1 MCLRNRQRC
10 KGVIEMGW
18 SINIGKI
25 FGIRFRI
32 HATFF
37 LLLFFVFVSV
47 VGQFGINRA
56 ILATLLICAVFVCVL
71 IHEVGHSLIARRFG
85 KETKS
90 ITLLP
95 IGGVAT
101 IEEMPEKPIQ
111 EIAMAIVGPFIN
123 LAIAGILYMFVGQW
137 TGAGASN
144 LYPDSVKSFFAGLI
158 GINVMLAVFNM
169 IPAFPM
175 DGGRVLRGILAVKM
189 DYVKATSAAV
199 FVGQAL
205 AVLFIFFGL
214 FFDWWLALIGVF
226 LYIGAGS
233 EKQQVMLKSI
243 LRQVP
248 VGEAMTTDFLTLRP
262 DEPVRNAL
270 EHFHHG
276 HQDDFPVIGEGGVEG
291 ILTRDR
297 ILAGIHEKGLDAPIS
312 EIMDRTFV
320 LVAPKTPLDEVY
332 KKLLSTKKTA
342 MIVAEAGEIKGMVC
356 LDGISRY
363 FMIRAELKNLG
374 R

>member
-1 MCLRNRQRC
+1 MR
-10 KGVIEMGW
+10 W
-18 SINIGKI
+18 SVNIGKI

-37 LLLFFVFVSV
+37 LLLFFVFISV
-47 VGQFGINRA
+47 LGEFGVNRA
-56 ILATLLICAVFVCVL
+56 LLATLLICAIFICVL

-85 KETKS
+85 KETRS

-101 IEEMPEKPIQ
+101 MEEMPEKPVQ

-137 TGAGASN
+137 RGAGESN
-144 LYPDSVKSFFAGLI
+144 LYPDSIKTFFAGLI

-175 DGGRVLRGILAVKM
+175 DGGRVLRGILAIKM
-189 DYVKATSAAV
+189 DYVRATSVAV

-205 AVLFIFFGL
+205 AMVFIFFGI
-214 FFDWWLALIGVF
+214 FFNWWLALIGVF

-233 EKQQVMLKSI
+233 EKQQVVLKSL

-248 VGEAMTTDFLTLRP
+248 VGEAMTTDFVALRP
-262 DEPVRNAL
+262 DEPVRQAF
-270 EHFHHG
+270 EYFHHG
-276 HQDDFPVIGEGGVEG
+276 RQDDFPVIGQGGVEG

-297 ILAGIHEKGLDAPIS
+297 ILASIHEKGLDAPVS
-312 EIMDRTFV
+312 EVMDREFV
-320 LVAPKTPLDEVY
+320 SVDPNMPLDEVY
-332 KKLLSTKKTA
+332 KKLMFSKKTA
-342 MIVAEAGEIKGMVC
+342 MIVAEGGEIKGMVG

-363 FMIRAELKNLG
+363 FMIKAALRGLDRKENS
-374 R
+374 

>member
-1 MCLRNRQRC
+1 
-10 KGVIEMGW
+10 MGW

-37 LLLFFVFVSV
+37 LLLFFVFISTL
-47 VGQFGINRA
+47 GQFGISRA
-56 ILATLLICAVFVCVL
+56 ILATLLICAIFVCVL

-85 KETKS
+85 KETRS

-95 IGGVAT
+95 IGGVAAM
-101 IEEMPEKPIQ
+101 EEIPEKPVQ
-111 EIAMAIVGPFIN
+111 EIAMAIIGPFIN
-123 LAIAGILYMFVGQW
+123 LAIAGVLYLFVGQW
-137 TGAGASN
+137 RGAGESN

-158 GINVMLAVFNM
+158 GINVILAIFNM

-175 DGGRVLRGILAVKM
+175 DGGRVLRGILAMKM

-199 FVGQAL
+199 FVGQAV
-205 AVLFIFFGL
+205 AMLFIFFGL
-214 FFDWWLALIGVF
+214 FNSWWLVLIGIF

-233 EKQQVMLKSI
+233 EKQQVVLKSL

-248 VGEAMTTDFLTLRP
+248 VSEAMTTDFLTLRP
-262 DEPVRNAL
+262 DEPVRNAF

-297 ILAGIHEKGLDAPIS
+297 ILAGIHEKGLDAHVS
-312 EIMDRTFV
+312 EIMDKTFATV
-320 LVAPKTPLDEVY
+320 DPNTPLDEVY
-332 KKLLSTKKTA
+332 KRLLSTKKTA
-342 MIVAEAGEIKGMVC
+342 MIVAEAGRIKGMVC

-363 FMIRAELKNLG
+363 FMIKAALKG
-374 R
+374 MDRKESG